1 MRRNILSGVL
11 SVVSG
16 KILTLI
22 VTLVTMPLLYR
33 FLGPAKFGAYT
44 TVMSIHA
51 LFMIFVSSG
60 ITNGV
65 RKFVAEDRDSGDWED
80 NVVGFY
86 FRMATLLAV
95 LGALGYLGAVRLG
108 LVAQYFDPSFEPYFT
123 LMVFMVVAAQFWGYA
138 RRTLMGFGLERY
150 SEPLKVFY
158 HVAFAAVS
166 LSLVYYGFGVIGA
179 LAGQILGTAMVAVIG
194 VALVMR
200 RVSVRS
206 ILLPTTSSLPRQQ
219 MLTYNTMAVALT
231 VFQMSL
237 YHVDIIMLQSLA
249 GSTQVGNYK
258 TALTL
263 AEFLWFVPMT
273 LQTVYVHS
281 TSELWSQDRTDRIA
295 SLASRTTR
303 YTLLL
308 TTVMALGLASLAET
322 VVPMYWG
329 AKAAPAVTP
338 LLFLLPG
345 ALGFA
350 AVRPTIAIEEGHG
363 TLRYSVIATGAS
375 AVINLTLNLLLIP
388 RYGMTGAAIAT
399 SVGYASMFL
408 FHVWSARQLDFD
420 PLADARLLRVGLTV
434 ALAAGPILLLPRYL
448 AANLTLSLPAFLP
461 SGVVP
466 LVVVPPVGL
475 AVFLA
480 FAFLT
485 GALEL
490 RECVDLVS
498 AFPDPIGSTVERADA
513 RLSRLSIPDL
523 IPNGGQFW
531 LLLIG
536 LLLFASG
543 TGIAV
548 MDMVSDGGAEMPGAS
563 NATETPTE
571 ATTPIPAD
579 TQSASNTSTSEQ
591 PTSATS
597 TTTETD
603 GGGSVTTATATETE
617 TDDGGVLGTST
628 PTETPTQT
636 ATETDSDDNDDND
649 GWSIGG
655 GDSTET
661 ATETAT
667 ATENGTATETATDSE
682 NDDGDDGFFGGGSTE
697 TQTATETT
705 TTTET
710 ETGTATA
717 TITETA
723 TTTETPTA
731 TETATTTETETAT
744 ETTTTTETE
753 TATETATA
761 TGTATATE
769 TATESTTTTA
779 GTTQSSDSTSTDD
792 GILNLGVLTIG
803 FEPVSAAT
811 SMALSALLLG
821 RTNPRDPR

>member
-16 KILTLI
+16 KILTLL

-33 FLGPAKFGAYT
+33 FLGPAQFGEYT

-65 RKFVAEDRDSGDWED
+65 RKFVAEDRTSSDWED

-86 FRMATLLAV
+86 FRMASLLAA
-95 LGALGYLGAVRLG
+95 LGALGYLGAVRMG
-108 LVAQYFDPSFEPYFT
+108 LVAWYFDPSFEPYFK
-123 LMVFMVVAAQFWGYA
+123 LMVFMVVAAQFWAYA

-150 SEPLKVFY
+150 SEPLKVLY
-158 HVAFAAVS
+158 HVAFAAVAI
-166 LSLVYYGFGVIGA
+166 SLVYYGFGVIGA
-179 LAGQILGTAMVAVIG
+179 LAGQIVGTAIAAVIG
-194 VALVMR
+194 VGLVMR
-200 RVSVRS
+200 RVSLRS
-206 ILLPTTSSLPRQQ
+206 IFLPTSSGSLPRRQ

-231 VFQMSL
+231 VCQMSL

-322 VVPMYWG
+322 VVPLYWG

-363 TLRYSVIATGAS
+363 TLRYSVVATGAS
-375 AVINLTLNLLLIP
+375 AVLNLGLNLLLIP

-408 FHVWSARQLDFD
+408 FHIWSARQLDFD

-434 ALAAGPILLLPRYL
+434 VLAAGPILLLPQYL
-448 AANLTLSLPAFLP
+448 ATNLSLSLPAFLP
-461 SGVVP
+461 SGIVA

-475 AVFLA
+475 AVFLT

-490 RECVDLVS
+490 RECVDLLS

-513 RLSRLSIPDL
+513 RLSRLSMPDL

-531 LLLIG
+531 LLLVG

-548 MDMVSDGGAEMPGAS
+548 MDIVTDGGAEMPGAG

-571 ATTPIPAD
+571 ATTPVPED
-579 TQSASNTSTSEQ
+579 TQSSSNTGTSTQ
-591 PTSATS
+591 RATDTPTTS
-597 TTTETD
+597 GETEGGGVVTTTTETD
-603 GGGSVTTATATETE
+603 EDGSLSTSTPTETATQTATETE
-617 TDDGGVLGTST
+617 TDDGDGGFFGGGGSTDTETETETQT
-628 PTETPTQT
+628 PTETATQT
-636 ATETDSDDNDDND
+636 PTET
-649 GWSIGG
+649 
-655 GDSTET
+655 ET
-661 ATETAT
+661 
-667 ATENGTATETATDSE
+667 
-682 NDDGDDGFFGGGSTE
+682 DDGDDGFLGGGGSTD
-697 TQTATETT
+697 
-705 TTTET
+705 TET
-710 ETGTATA
+710 ETQTT
-717 TITETA
+717 TETA
-723 TTTETPTA
+723 TTTETQTTTETATTSTA
-731 TETATTTETETAT
+731 TETATTT
-744 ETTTTTETE
+744 TTS
-753 TATETATA
+753 TATETAT
-761 TGTATATE
+761 TTTTSTATE
-769 TATESTTTTA
+769 NTTTSETTQTTEST
-779 GTTQSSDSTSTDD
+779 STND
-792 GILNLGVLTIG
+792 GLLHPGILTIG
-803 FEPVSAAT
+803 FEPVSAAA
-811 SMALSALLLG
+811 SVALSALLVG
-821 RTNPRDPR
+821 RAKPRDPR